1 MIRSA
6 RTSSEGSATAT
17 AYRQDLAYIHDA
29 GFGRFAQEAGPVLV
43 EGLRRG
49 RITEG
54 LVIDLGCGSGFL
66 SGILTKA
73 GYRTLGI
80 DISER
85 MVALARKRVP
95 GGRFRA
101 ESLLSAELPRC
112 VAVAAVGE
120 CLNYLFDPANTRP
133 NLVNLLRRIHL
144 ALEPGGLFILD
155 VAEPGRGRVAGRERV
170 FVEGEDWAVLVANE
184 EDIRTRVLT
193 KRITSF
199 RRVGAWY
206 RRDHEIHRQRLIA
219 RSELARKLR
228 EIGFRVRGLP
238 GYGPLKFGPGH
249 GGMIARKPVQTA

>member
-6 RTSSEGSATAT
+6 TGSSEGLATAA
-17 AYRQDLAYIHDA
+17 AYRDDLAYIHDA
-29 GFGRFAQEAGPVLV
+29 GFGRFAREAGPVLV
-43 EGLRRG
+43 NALRRG
-49 RITEG
+49 RITGG
-54 LVIDLGCGSGFL
+54 LVVDLGCGSGIL
-66 SGILTKA
+66 SGYLTQA

-85 MVALARKRVP
+85 MVVLARKHVP
-95 GGRFRA
+95 GGEFRV

-120 CLNYLFDPANTRP
+120 CLNYLFDRANTTP
-133 NLVNLLRRIHL
+133 NLVKLLRRIHS

-155 VAEPGRGRVAGRERV
+155 VAESGRGRAANRARV

-184 EDIRTRVLT
+184 EDIRNRILT

-199 RRVGAWY
+199 RRVGELY

-219 RSELARKLR
+219 RSELSRQLR
-228 EIGFRVRGLP
+228 EIGFRVRGLA
-238 GYGPLKFGPGH
+238 GYGPLEFGRGH
-249 GGMIARKPVQTA
+249 AGLIARKLVQKA